1 MSTAAVEG
9 SGAPHTDDDQAPIS
23 SRPSFL
29 ARAVRTPAFVAGVGI
44 TGAVLLLAVLA
55 PVVGRYS
62 PVQQN
67 LLATLQGPSGAHWLG
82 TDEFGR
88 DIWSRMLYGGRT
100 DLQVGVLAVLFPFTF
115 GSLLGTLCGYF
126 GGWLD
131 SIVMRVVDI
140 VLAFP
145 FYVLIIALVFFV
157 GEGTHGI
164 FIAFALT
171 DWVVYARTTRGTAL
185 VATSQDWVAAAEG
198 GGLSRPRVLFRH
210 VLPNTI
216 SQAIVY
222 AMSDIVLVILAV
234 VTLGYL
240 GLGIQPPAPDWGAL
254 ISDGQ
259 QFITVH
265 PWLSIIPGIAIIVTG
280 VGLSLIGDGL
290 ADLMRPR

>member
-1 MSTAAVEG
+1 MTATPAAGVPLTG
-9 SGAPHTDDDQAPIS
+9 DDLAPVGR
-23 SRPSFL
+23 RPSFP
-29 ARAVRTPAFVAGVGI
+29 ARAARTPAFVAGAGV
-44 TGAVLLLAVLA
+44 TGTVLALAVLA
-55 PVVGRYS
+55 PVIGRYN

-88 DIWSRMLYGGRT
+88 DIWSRLLYGGRT
-100 DLQVGVLAVLFPFTF
+100 DLQVGVLAVLVPFGF
-115 GSLLGTLCGYF
+115 GSLLGTLCGYL

-131 SIVMRVVDI
+131 AIVMRVVDV

-164 FIAFALT
+164 YIAFALT
-171 DWVVYARTTRGTAL
+171 DWVVYTRTTRSAAL

-198 GGLSRPRVLFRH
+198 GGLSRPRVLLRH

-216 SQAIVY
+216 SQVVVY

-240 GLGIQPPAPDWGAL
+240 GLGIQPPAPDWGAM

-259 QFITVH
+259 SFITVH
-265 PWLSIIPGIAIIVTG
+265 PWLSIIPGLAIVLTG
-280 VGLSLIGDGL
+280 VGLSLLGDGL
-290 ADLMRPR
+290 ADLLRPR

>member
-1 MSTAAVEG
+1 MTPAALLPGEQG
-9 SGAPHTDDDQAPIS
+9 PAGG
-23 SRPSFL
+23 RPAFA
-29 ARAVRTPAFVAGVGI
+29 ARAARTPAFVAGVGV
-44 TGAVLLLAVLA
+44 TGTVLLLALLA
-55 PVVGRYS
+55 PVIGRYS

-67 LLATLQGPSGAHWLG
+67 LLVPLQGPTGAHWLG

-88 DIWSRMLYGGRT
+88 DIWSRLLYGGRT
-100 DLQVGVLAVLFPFTF
+100 DLQVGVLAVLFPFCS
-115 GSLLGTLCGYF
+115 GSLLGTLCGYL

-131 SIVMRVVDI
+131 AIVMRIVDV

-164 FIAFALT
+164 YIAFALT
-171 DWVVYARTTRGTAL
+171 DWVVYARTTRSAAL

-198 GGLSRPRVLFRH
+198 GGLSRTRVLLRH
-210 VLPNTI
+210 VVPNTI
-216 SQAIVY
+216 SQAVVY

-240 GLGIQPPAPDWGAL
+240 GLGIQPPAPDWGAM

-259 QFITVH
+259 SFITVH
-265 PWLSIIPGIAIIVTG
+265 PWLSIVPGLAIMLTG
-280 VGLSLIGDGL
+280 VGLSLLGDGL
-290 ADLMRPR
+290 ADLLRPR